1 MVKYFQPE
9 KALIDGQ
16 VVERPL
22 IGIENGRFSAVHR
35 DVRSMPTA
43 DDDDGGPTP
52 VRLDGQLMI
61 PGLVNAQTHAFHVL
75 MRGFID
81 DLSFYQWRERGT
93 YRIALDLSPD
103 DVFHGARQ
111 AFAEMLTNGITTAV
125 DFFYMNY
132 KGNDF
137 ANAVIRAAKSVGLRL
152 GLARGMFDWQGGP
165 DAFREPVALAV
176 RNTADLMAQHEGD
189 DTVAILPAPHSLHAA
204 SVEMIE
210 AAWELAVENRTRM
223 YLHVAAGQGERDECI
238 QQHGRPPVAFLHN
251 LGLIGRRLTAV
262 HASAIDSS
270 EVAVLAD
277 GGATIVHTPSSSLF
291 VGGGFFKLRDL
302 LDAGVSVALGTDS
315 PASNNRLSIF
325 DELRLA
331 SLLQK
336 SRLGRGDATSAE
348 EVYPLATRGGAKA
361 CGLSVGRIA
370 VGFHADFV
378 LLDLEDPVLRP
389 KQRLLHHLVYSDPA
403 HAIDAVYVGGEAV
416 VEDRQTTRTALDE
429 IVRKTDDVTRRW
441 R

>member
-1 MVKYFQPE
+1 MITYYQPE

-16 VVERPL
+16 LVDRPL
-22 IGIENGRFSAVHR
+22 IGVENGNFVAVHR
-35 DVRSMPTA
+35 DVRSMPV
-43 DDDDGGPTP
+43 DDANARIQPLA
-52 VRLDGQLMI
+52 LDGMLMI

-81 DLSFYQWRERGT
+81 DLSFYQWRERGI
-93 YRIALDLSPD
+93 YRLALDLSPE
-103 DVFHGARQ
+103 DVYHGARQ
-111 AFAEMLTNGITTAV
+111 AFAEMLGNGITTVV

-132 KGNDF
+132 KENDF
-137 ANAVIRAAKSVGLRL
+137 ASAVIKAALSVGIRL
-152 GLARGMFDWQGGP
+152 VLARGMFDWQGGP
-165 DAFREPVALAV
+165 DAFREPVPVAV
-176 RNTADLMAQHEGD
+176 RNTGDLIALYED
-189 DTVAILPAPHSLHAA
+189 EPTITVVPAPHSLHAA

-210 AAWELAVENRTRM
+210 AAWELALENRSRM

-238 QQHGRPPVAFLHN
+238 QQHGRPPVAFLHHC
-251 LGLIGRRLTAV
+251 GLVGRSLTAV
-262 HASAIDSS
+262 HASAIDAS
-270 EVAVLAD
+270 EVALLAD
-277 GGATIVHTPSSSLF
+277 SGVTVVHTPASSLA

-336 SRLGRGDATSAE
+336 SRLGRGDATTAE
-348 EVYPLATRGGAKA
+348 EVWPLGTRGGAEA
-361 CGLSVGRIA
+361 TGLNVGRIA

-378 LLDLEDPVLRP
+378 LLDLMHPTLRP
-389 KQRLLHHLVYSDPA
+389 AQRLLHHLVYSDPVA
-403 HAIDAVYVGGEAV
+403 SIRAVYMGGEMVFEDGAPRRV
-416 VEDRQTTRTALDE
+416 SHVEL
-429 IVRKTDDVTRRW
+429 VRKSDEVTRRW